1 MAPSSLESRVA
12 KVKKEDGMVRA
23 PTAPPNRHGFSA
35 PSTNKRKSRKPTKQ
49 QGSQR
54 AAFSPPQST
63 QVHSFRAASQPADS
77 CSASLRSPLSTD
89 PPDCSCSVAGVHVES
104 DFPLFFFLSPVV
116 VGKPAGQPLSVP
128 WMAAH
133 LPAGWMDG
141 CHRTRAPELARP
153 FLYQP
158 AIPMLE
164 EGGSQNKSPPPVWWV
179 VFSPRRARSAFG
191 TVPREIDRGKQ
202 GKHECLAYIHAA

>member
-1 MAPSSLESRVA
+1 MAPSSLESSRQSQKRGRNGPCPHSSPKQA
-12 KVKKEDGMVRA
+12 WLLSSIHQQTEKPK
-23 PTAPPNRHGFSA
+23 
-35 PSTNKRKSRKPTKQ
+35 TNKTARVPESRLFP
-49 QGSQR
+49 S
-54 AAFSPPQST
+54 S
-63 QVHSFRAASQPADS
+63 VHSGPFFPCSQPAS
-77 CSASLRSPLSTD
+77 RQLQRIAPLSTD

-104 DFPLFFFLSPVV
+104 DFPLFSLSPVVV